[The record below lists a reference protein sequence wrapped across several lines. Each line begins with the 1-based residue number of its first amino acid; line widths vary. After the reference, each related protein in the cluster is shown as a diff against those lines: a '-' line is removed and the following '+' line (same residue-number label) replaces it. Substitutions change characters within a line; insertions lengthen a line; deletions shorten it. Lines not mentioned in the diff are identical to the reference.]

1 MIGMNYYLSPEA
13 ASTKGMDLTDG
24 KLLYINNVLR
34 LVSRTDGE
42 WEQIFSPW
50 YRVDKLEHFAWPH
63 EESETRHLFYLR
75 RI

>member
-13 ASTKGMDLTDG
+13 ASAKGMDLTAG

-34 LVSRTDGE
+34 LVSRSDGE

-63 EESETRHLFYLR
+63 EESETRRLFYLR